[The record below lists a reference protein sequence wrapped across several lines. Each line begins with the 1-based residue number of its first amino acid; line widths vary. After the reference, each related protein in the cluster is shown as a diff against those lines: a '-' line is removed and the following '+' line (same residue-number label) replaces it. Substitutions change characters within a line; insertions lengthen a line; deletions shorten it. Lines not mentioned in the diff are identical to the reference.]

1 MAILRRLC
9 PAVPELVFHCPDF
22 FQFGLFIGVNRF
34 TGNQGIMLH
43 PNFEKLM
50 AFPATIGTFI
60 DGIGQGKRAISIA
73 FGTLYFI

>member
-1 MAILRRLC
+1 
-9 PAVPELVFHCPDF
+9 
-22 FQFGLFIGVNRF
+22 
-34 TGNQGIMLH
+34 MLH
-43 PNFEKLM
+43 PDFEKLM